1 MSIKILSN
9 YSDKNKKLTKSG
21 HGIVQWRAG
30 SNQQEIKQ
38 SCKGANCLFLK
49 GGAFMNPVNG
59 TVMPGKKIVTMPGTS
74 MADPTYHDK
83 EGNQLMKVDSC
94 FAISG
99 TPYLASYRM
108 QDDPRL
114 KGIEGL
120 KRAIENAPRKADRA
134 RGAVVGNASTV
145 MTKEELGEVDSTIR
159 RSLKHHILY
168 DHAWRKNPWVLD
180 HAVASCN
187 HIADIKKAIS
197 MGASVCS
204 VVLPQNIIDQ
214 YRGRKVDGFHMTQ
227 CPENLSPKINCINC
241 GGKSGPLCDA
251 KTRKNLVIMFV
262 QHGGNS
268 WKRQKKAIMGNI
280 SKAATPDE
288 PTTGDKARDKRRRK
302 IGVSMTLE
310 RLQKAIKDGDRQ
322 TIITIADK
330 AMRKVSKATAKKYA
344 KFLEVTCES

>member
-1 MSIKILSN
+1 MPIKILSN
-9 YSDKNKKLTKSG
+9 YSDKNSKLTKQG

-30 SNQQEIKQ
+30 SNQEEIKA
-38 SCKGANCLFLK
+38 SCNDANCLFLK
-49 GGAFMNPVNG
+49 GGAFMNPVDG
-59 TVMPGKKIVTMPGTS
+59 TIIPGKKIVTIPGTS
-74 MADPTYHDK
+74 MSDPIYNDSK
-83 EGNQLMKVDSC
+83 GNQLMKVDSC

-120 KRAIENAPRKADRA
+120 KRAINNAPRKADRA

-145 MTKEELGEVDSTIR
+145 MSKEELEEVDTTIR
-159 RSLKHHILY
+159 QSLKHHILY

-187 HIADIKKAIS
+187 HIADIRAAIS

-214 YRGRKVDGFHMTQ
+214 YRGKKVEGFHMTQ
-227 CPENLSPKINCINC
+227 CPENVSPKINCINC

-251 KTRKNLVIMFV
+251 KTRSNLVIMFQ

-280 SKAATPDE
+280 AKNATPDE
-288 PTTGDKARDKRRRK
+288 PTTGDKSRDKRKRK
-302 IGVSMTLE
+302 IRVSMTLE
-310 RLQKAIKDGDRQ
+310 KLQKAIKQGDRQ
-322 TIITIADK
+322 TIVTIAEN
-330 AMRKVSKATAKKYA
+330 AMQRVSKATAKKYR
-344 KFLEVTCES
+344 KFLEVTCE